1 MNYIKKL
8 DEKYS
13 IIKIFQCSVLL
24 SILVLVL
31 DILDIP
37 SKLIMKYGWYVS
49 VVIGIGIMV
58 YVFLFMLQLHIKDTL
73 RLAYVNIIDY
83 FLLIVLSTL
92 IPYIIISSWM
102 KILNNY
108 KILCVT
114 ISTICAI
121 ILLIFRWIKYEKN
134 LKRSNEYKSNVVD
147 LKSIYDNTINRINDT
162 ILVEEKDVDY
172 DLLERNRII
181 NQVFNVICECNPS
194 EHFVISLEGKWGCGK
209 TTIIKNVE
217 NKITNYD
224 ENIVIIDEFDPWTYS
239 SKESMLYAMFDI
251 LLKKTGYKYSEMTVK
266 QIINSVGESIIGN
279 YKKIGLVKS
288 TFKSNNE
295 LQKIK
300 NQINEYLT
308 LSQKRVVFF
317 IDNIDRTD
325 SENIILLFK
334 LVGNVFDFKRVTY
347 VLAFDNDRV
356 KKVFDSD
363 LNIDYEFLKKVI
375 QMQINVPKIDKDI
388 LNMVIGRCCYNLL
401 KAYGESDR
409 DMEKYKQVIECIAAN
424 TIDLRDF
431 KRLINSVLSVVFNKN
446 IFLSKR
452 DLFIIEYIRLYNFE
466 LYSSIYE
473 NRNYFISHDKM
484 TDSALYLT
492 TLNSKEFNTN
502 AKKYFDDLFSKNNN
516 KSYLNLLKIA
526 FPYVRKYDS
535 NQDLIYNDVYYKD
548 MEYDSISKD
557 RRICSEKYFDL
568 YFTYTQNDYVF
579 IDKLVDKLVEMLKTE
594 KSFQEKSREFNIT
607 LDSINPSYQEELF
620 EKLQLYINDFDTKTA
635 FELINL
641 FYYSNNI
648 DSSVSFLRL
657 GAWERTTIIV
667 WELLQKISDEDFEL
681 FIHKISQDYKRIG
694 YIDRINYWFINDREN
709 QSRDERKLKW
719 NNTENSLIESLMEKK
734 INIYDDKYYFKNNIW
749 VVYRAYKNNIDIVKT
764 YINQVLSSKSIFRFL
779 YDVMSVSQS
788 KIYRYSISE
797 NNLNELTEVKMVD
810 KILKE
815 AFPKTDDEK
824 FVKEVYE
831 NFRSGKKD
839 IYGASGIWRDEEIKL
854 KL

>member
-1 MNYIKKL
+1 MSYIKKL

-13 IIKIFQCSVLL
+13 IIKILQYSLLL
-24 SILVLVL
+24 SVLVLVL

-37 SKLIMKYGWYVS
+37 SKLIMKYGWQVS
-49 VVIGIGIMV
+49 VVIGIGIIV
-58 YVFLFMLQLHIKDTL
+58 YAFLFMLQLHIKDTL
-73 RLAYVNIIDY
+73 RLAYVNIIDC
-83 FLLIVLSTL
+83 FLLIVLSTFML
-92 IPYIIISSWM
+92 YIIVSSCI

-108 KILCVT
+108 KIPCVT

-121 ILLIFRWIKYEKN
+121 VLLIFRWIKYEKN
-134 LKRSNEYKSNVVD
+134 LKRSNEYKTNVVD
-147 LKSIYDNTINRINDT
+147 LKSIYENTINRIDDT
-162 ILVEEKDVDY
+162 ILVEEKDVEY
-172 DLLERNRII
+172 DLIGRNRII
-181 NQVFNVICECNPS
+181 NQVFDVICKCNPS

-217 NKITNYD
+217 NKIVNYD
-224 ENIVIIDEFDPWTYS
+224 KDIVIIDEFDPWTYS

-251 LLKKTGYKYSEMTVK
+251 LLKKTGYKYSEMAIK
-266 QIINSVGESIIGN
+266 QIIDNVGESIIGN

-288 TFKSNNE
+288 TLKHNNE
-295 LQKIK
+295 LRKIK

-356 KKVFDSD
+356 KKIFDRD
-363 LNIDYEFLKKVI
+363 LNIDYEYLKKVI

-388 LNMVIGRCCYNLL
+388 LHMVIGRCCYNLL
-401 KAYGESDR
+401 KAYGESDS
-409 DMEKYKQVIECIAAN
+409 DVEKYKPVIECIVDN

-452 DLFIIEYIRLYNFE
+452 DLFIIEYIRLYNLE

-484 TDSALYLT
+484 TDSSLYLT
-492 TLNSKEFNTN
+492 TLNSNEFNKN

-535 NQDLIYNDVYYKD
+535 NQDLIYNNVYYKD
-548 MEYDSISKD
+548 IEYDSISKD
-557 RRICSEKYFDL
+557 RRICSGKYFDL
-568 YFTYTQNDYVF
+568 YFTYTQNDYLL
-579 IDKLVDKLVEMLKTE
+579 IDKLVDRLVDILKTE
-594 KSFQEKSREFNIT
+594 ENLEQLNTEFDIL
-607 LDSINPSYQEELF
+607 LDSINANYQVELF
-620 EKLQLYINDFDTKTA
+620 EKLELYINDFNPKTA
-635 FELINL
+635 FNIINML
-641 FYYSNNI
+641 YYSNKI
-648 DSSVSFLRL
+648 DSSISFMRL
-657 GAWERTTIIV
+657 GAWSRTTIII
-667 WELLQKISDEDFEL
+667 WELLKKISDEDFDL
-681 FIHKISQDYKRIG
+681 FINKISQDYKKIG
-694 YIDRINYWFINDREN
+694 YIDKINYWFINDSEK
-709 QSRDERKLKW
+709 QSKDERKVKW
-719 NNTENSLIESLMEKK
+719 NDTENSMIKSVLEKK
-734 INIYDDKYYFKNNIW
+734 IDIYDDKYYLKHNIWAIYRANKNN
-749 VVYRAYKNNIDIVKT
+749 NDIVKE
-764 YINQVLSSKSIFRFL
+764 YINQILSPKNIFRFL
-779 YDVMSVSQS
+779 YDVMSVAQS
-788 KIYRYSISE
+788 KMYRYSISE
-797 NNLNELTEVKMVD
+797 NNLNELTEVKNVD
-810 KILKE
+810 EMLKK

-831 NFRSGKKD
+831 DFRSGKKD
-839 IYGASGIWRDEEIKL
+839 IYVESGIWRDEEIKL